1 MLFFYKIFFNFFG
14 SESILIPS
22 DSKTSKLPDFEVT
35 LLLPCFT
42 IFTLKVDKRIDVAV
56 EKLKLFLLSPPVP
69 HVSIKSLLNLILK
82 ILLLK
87 YFTKKKFP
95 HMILPFDLIRL
106 R

>member
-1 MLFFYKIFFNFFG
+1 MLFFIKYFSIFFG

-22 DSKTSKLPDFEVT
+22 DSKTSKLPDFEVM

-69 HVSIKSLLNLILK
+69 HVSIKSPFKFNFK
-82 ILLLK
+82 DFTFK
-87 YFTKKKFP
+87 YFTKEK
-95 HMILPFDLIRL
+95 ISSYDSPF
-106 R
+106 

>member
-1 MLFFYKIFFNFFG
+1 MLFFIKYFSIFFG

-69 HVSIKSLLNLILK
+69 HVSIKSPFKFNFKDFILS
-82 ILLLK
+82 ILRK
-87 YFTKKKFP
+87 RKFP